1 MLQNRLTVAIENL
14 QLAQTRTRRKL
25 SDLRHELMSHID
37 PDDLEDSIPE
47 VMEHEMALSQLREVE
62 SRLEAIEHALQRV
75 EQGSYGICE
84 HCGQPID
91 PARLEVMPETT
102 LCIHCKSR
110 GEQSFPQRMVSSEA
124 EWMEAWRERKT
135 IVE

>member
-1 MLQNRLTVAIENL
+1 MSQNQLMVAIENL
-14 QLAQTRTRRKL
+14 RLEETRTRHKL
-25 SDLRHELMSHID
+25 SNLRNELMSHIG

-47 VMEHEMALSQLREVE
+47 VMEHEMALSWLRELE

-102 LCIHCKSR
+102 LCIHCKTS
-110 GEQSFPQRMVSSEA
+110 GEQPSPQRMSSSEV
-124 EWMEAWRERKT
+124 EWMEAWREHKT
-135 IVE
+135 IME